1 MVGSRYSGW
10 RGSGWRGPV
19 GRGPVV
25 DVAQVQGNVL
35 PGFAANHQMLLAL
48 RVERPAAARAWPASL
63 IGEVTT
69 AGEMLRA
76 RQRKARRGPW
86 LNLGFSY
93 LGIAKLIE
101 SQSRFNDEAFRAGL
115 AARSSLLGDPTD
127 LDDEGHPSRWVAGG
141 LDTAIDVLV
150 IVAGAEAYPV
160 QRRCAEIRDSAVHSG
175 LGWVW
180 QELGSR
186 LSREPD
192 ERNSEHFG
200 FRDGI
205 SQPGV
210 RGWSADPEQPL
221 SRRLINNSRLPD
233 GPDYAAPGTPL
244 VWPGSFLVFRRLR
257 QDVVRFAE
265 FLRVA
270 AAKHGLEPDALGALL
285 IGRWRSGAPIVRT
298 TPEGGQPP
306 GKDNRH
312 LGADADANNDFDFTN
327 ELPEPVFRDGHSAT
341 LHRRARVDPLGLVC
355 PNSAH
360 IRKVNPRA
368 GKTGRGGLENPL
380 TRGILRRGIPCG
392 PMRTA

>member
-48 RVERPAAARAWPASL
+48 RVERPAAARAWLASL

-127 LDDEGHPSRWVAGG
+127 PDDEGHPSHWVVGG

-160 QRRCAEIRDSAVHSG
+160 QRRAAEIRDSAVHSG
-175 LGWVW
+175 LSWVW

-192 ERNSEHFG
+192 ERSSEHFG

-221 SRRLINNSRLPD
+221 SRRLVNNSRLPD

-244 VWPGSFLVFRRLR
+244 VWPGSFVFGYPA
-257 QDVVRFAE
+257 QN
-265 FLRVA
+265 
-270 AAKHGLEPDALGALL
+270 PIDA
-285 IGRWRSGAPIVRT
+285 RAP
-298 TPEGGQPP
+298 
-306 GKDNRH
+306 
-312 LGADADANNDFDFTN
+312 
-327 ELPEPVFRDGHSAT
+327 
-341 LHRRARVDPLGLVC
+341 
-355 PNSAH
+355 
-360 IRKVNPRA
+360 
-368 GKTGRGGLENPL
+368 
-380 TRGILRRGIPCG
+380 G
-392 PMRTA
+392 PMSVAGPYWAHNGSRSEEHTSELQSHHDIVCRLLLEKKKKKIIINLHIKKKKKKNKKKEQ

>member
-48 RVERPAAARAWPASL
+48 RVERPAAARAWLASL

-101 SQSRFNDEAFRAGL
+101 SQSRFNDEAYR
-115 AARSSLLGDPTD
+115 
-127 LDDEGHPSRWVAGG
+127 
-141 LDTAIDVLV
+141 
-150 IVAGAEAYPV
+150 V

-244 VWPGSFLVFRRLR
+244 VWPGSFVFGYPAQNPIDARAPGPMSVAGPYWAHNGSFLVFRRLR

-312 LGADADANNDFDFTN
+312 LGAD
-327 ELPEPVFRDGHSAT
+327 
-341 LHRRARVDPLGLVC
+341 
-355 PNSAH
+355 
-360 IRKVNPRA
+360 
-368 GKTGRGGLENPL
+368 
-380 TRGILRRGIPCG
+380 
-392 PMRTA
+392 